1 MVLLKVLLMNACPL
15 TMFFLSLRR
24 GLRAAGWRVLVAMR
38 RNSSGGIWCA
48 GSLSGARVGAG
59 LRRGQD
65 QRGGDGAPGS
75 AALLLARDGALGA
88 LASTCV
94 GLGALPVHRQ
104 AAAMPQ
110 ALVAADLHLAADVG
124 RDLAPQITLGA
135 VVLLDVIAQL
145 DELLVGQLAHALVTG
160 DAGRGDRLLGAGAPH
175 SEDVR
180 QGDFDALLARKVDSH
195 QTCHVQ
201 FSYMSRRP
209 DPTPRRTGISPRAPQ
224 PRPAGGRLAPVA
236 SSLHLCGARGAGG
249 AVTGTAMSRQNRDR
263 RGDPLSPG
271 AACDGDSSR

>member
-38 RNSSGGIWCA
+38 RNSSGGIWCSA
-48 GSLSGARVGAG
+48 SLSGARVGACR
-59 LRRGQD
+59 RRGQD

-180 QGDFDALLARKVDSH
+180 QGDFEDRKSTRLNSSH
-195 QTCHVQ
+195 VAISYAVFCLKKKNHV
-201 FSYMSRRP
+201 
-209 DPTPRRTGISPRAPQ
+209 TNA
-224 PRPAGGRLAPVA
+224 
-236 SSLHLCGARGAGG
+236 
-249 AVTGTAMSRQNRDR
+249 
-263 RGDPLSPG
+263 
-271 AACDGDSSR
+271 